1 MDDCFYNMGGIS
13 SKTPI
18 ALPPKFKISD
28 VKKFDG
34 IRDRKQHVRRYLS
47 IAEMKGLDEKQTL
60 HAFPLSLM
68 GGTSRWYYSLDPN
81 KTKVWNEL
89 VELFVDQLFFN
100 TMIDLILKDLET
112 TKQGVGETFSE
123 YMTRWKGKVSR
134 MVNRP
139 NEKDQ
144 INMIIKNFLPT
155 YNSRLLSSP
164 ISSFEN
170 YVIVELGLKMP
181 STMGNWRKVRGNLQS
196 RDIWRSSHF

>member
-34 IRDRKQHVRRYLS
+34 IRDRKQHVMRYLS

-89 VELFVDQLFFN
+89 VDLFVDQLFFN